1 MSHPTFIKPVQPKNG
16 YNKVRHQMTW
26 PQYQMEI
33 TLAQNFRLVGQPSK
47 EKIKHEILKGSRE
60 VVMLTTNDSS
70 NCFLDQ
76 LKSFHNLCLCGQ
88 YIINV
93 DNIPLE
99 KYPFRLQH
107 RCSSVNIA
115 KFFRA
120 PISKNRRLLLTTSGF
135 FQSLFEANEMF
146 CLFVIY
152 EMLPS
157 VNKFVLFTNKSSH

>member
-1 MSHPTFIKPVQPKNG
+1 
-16 YNKVRHQMTW
+16 
-26 PQYQMEI
+26 
-33 TLAQNFRLVGQPSK
+33 
-47 EKIKHEILKGSRE
+47 
-60 VVMLTTNDSS
+60 MLTTNDSS

-135 FQSLFEANEMF
+135 FQSSFEANEMF